1 MKTALLI
8 AVPGGAIL
16 IAFAW
21 RISELLSNDAIGM
34 AIGLAFGVLA
44 GVPTAALV
52 LLARRRDDE
61 DDSAADDYID
71 VQPTHQAPA
80 PTWEY
85 APVVYADEVT
95 PYSHAFR
102 RVAGMPPLPARPAP
116 ADTSAQI
123 SELEA
128 YLDHL
133 RSLERAGHERRFVVR
148 FEGEVR

>member
-1 MKTALLI
+1 MKTVLLI
-8 AVPGGAIL
+8 AVPGGAIFTL
-16 IAFAW
+16 LAW
-21 RISELLSNDAIGM
+21 SLSRLSSDAVAL
-34 AIGLAFGVLA
+34 AIGLSFGVLA
-44 GVPTAALV
+44 GVPSAALV

-71 VQPTHQAPA
+71 VQPTHQAQP
-80 PTWEY
+80 PTYEY
-85 APVVYADEVT
+85 APVVYADQVT

-102 RVAGMPPLPARPAP
+102 RVTGMPALPDRPTP

-133 RSLERAGHERRFVVR
+133 KGLSNSQRDPRQFVVR
-148 FEGEVR
+148 WEGEVR